1 MQENRVLQTEPLIS
15 SYLNRKAC
23 GLGLPVGGSFEL
35 TARCNFNCKM
45 CYVHLSESEQARLG
59 RELTADEWLSLAS
72 DARDMGLIFLL
83 LTGGEPF
90 LRGDFVC
97 IYEQLVKMGLV
108 ISVNTNA
115 YLYNSEL
122 RKLFKK
128 YPPSRLNVTLYGG
141 SDETYERLCGRALFG
156 RVKQNLRSMCADGLP
171 VRLNVSLTPQ
181 NAGDMEA
188 IDAISRE
195 LKLQAK
201 AASYMYPPVRLGGAA
216 GENAARFSA
225 EQAGRAMARWNMLRD
240 TREAFIERARR
251 IREHQAGG
259 ISENCAHPEQEGV
272 SCRAGRSS
280 FWLTWDGR
288 MTPCG
293 TMDIQPSF
301 PLRDGFAS
309 AWEEVR
315 ARTAAIRLPS
325 ECAACKMRKNCGV
338 CAAVCKCETG
348 RFDGKPE
355 YLCAMS
361 KSLAECVL
369 ETADKMQS

>member
-90 LRGDFVC
+90 LRGDFAC

-115 YLYNSEL
+115 SLYNSEL

-195 LKLQAK
+195 LKLQA
-201 AASYMYPPVRLGGAA
+201 
-216 GENAARFSA
+216 
-225 EQAGRAMARWNMLRD
+225 
-240 TREAFIERARR
+240 
-251 IREHQAGG
+251 
-259 ISENCAHPEQEGV
+259 
-272 SCRAGRSS
+272 
-280 FWLTWDGR
+280 
-288 MTPCG
+288 
-293 TMDIQPSF
+293 
-301 PLRDGFAS
+301 
-309 AWEEVR
+309 
-315 ARTAAIRLPS
+315 
-325 ECAACKMRKNCGV
+325 
-338 CAAVCKCETG
+338 
-348 RFDGKPE
+348 
-355 YLCAMS
+355 
-361 KSLAECVL
+361 
-369 ETADKMQS
+369 